1 MINILPSPV
10 VFFFCV
16 VCGGFYS
23 SGYIYRLWCC
33 LHVLLTSPGG
43 LQRTAAWGST
53 PRRRHTDP
61 NSFPGGKRGS
71 RGRLHSRCP
80 GLENAHVLLAD
91 FGARPKQSVQT
102 ARKSPEA
109 RVRIQGSDLST
120 RELHCPDTPTTPQ
133 GAAPKGRGAGGSWC
147 PLAASEGHGVFPLAP
162 TRRTPRSSP
171 VSPSDTGARAGRPVG
186 CI

>member
-80 GLENAHVLLAD
+80 GLENAHVLAD

-120 RELHCPDTPTTPQ
+120 RELHCPDTPTRLKGLRQ
-133 GAAPKGRGAGGSWC
+133 RDGGLAAAGVPWQRPRVTVFSRSPRPAGPRGA
-147 PLAASEGHGVFPLAP
+147 PPFPLQ
-162 TRRTPRSSP
+162 TPER
-171 VSPSDTGARAGRPVG
+171 ARGG
-186 CI
+186 Q

>member
-133 GAAPKGRGAGGSWC
+133 GAAPKGPGAGGSWC
-147 PLAASEGHGVFPLAP
+147 LLAASEGHGVFPLAP

-171 VSPSDTGARAGRPVG
+171 VSPSDPGARAGRPVG